1 MVGNDTTPK
10 ARRVQ
15 YKLYRGMSVAQKMQL
30 VFDAC
35 RTGKLLAMASIR
47 MQDPTLDERQL
58 WRIWARRHL
67 GAELFDK
74 VYGDSTN
81 DRAAGNPG
89 PA

>member
-1 MVGNDTTPK
+1 MIGNDTTPE

-15 YKLYRGMSVAQKMQL
+15 YELYRGMPVARKMQL

-35 RTGKLLAMASIR
+35 RTGKLLAMADIR
-47 MQDPTLDERQL
+47 MHNPTLDERQL

-67 GAELFDK
+67 GAELFDE

-89 PA
+89 TP